1 MLRKEGL
8 IKCTVLPPKR
18 LYHPVL
24 PFRCNNKLLFCLCR
38 TCALEQN
45 FEDECSHETAAERA
59 LTGTWVMDEV
69 RRAVDKGYD
78 VIEISVRI

>member
-1 MLRKEGL
+1 M
-8 IKCTVLPPKR
+8 IKCLILPPKQ

-38 TCALEQN
+38 SSAVEQN
-45 FEDECSHETAAERA
+45 YEDKCSHETAAKRD

-69 RRAVDKGYD
+69 RMAVEKGYKVLEIFD
-78 VIEISVRI
+78 VYEYDVTK